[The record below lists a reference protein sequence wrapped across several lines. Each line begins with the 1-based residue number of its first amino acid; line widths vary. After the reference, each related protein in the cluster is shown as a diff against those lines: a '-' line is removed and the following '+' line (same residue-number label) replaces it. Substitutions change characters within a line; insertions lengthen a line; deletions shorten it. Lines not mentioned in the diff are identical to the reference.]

1 MKKISRENAVAP
13 GVGSF
18 KACHW
23 SFKVFTCWKPRRLA
37 WDISNLYET
46 IQQTRIRWEWWEWN
60 NSIYWFLIKQTTQKG
75 DRPEWQSKQSNQQ
88 HLSIL
93 KEQIS
98 WARSEQKQ
106 YSKSK
111 EPYLVDHV
119 VAGAQIV
126 VFGQFN
132 GLAFG
137 KDRRKKTNYCWWVLK
152 QKVFT

>member
-1 MKKISRENAVAP
+1 MKNA
-13 GVGSF
+13 
-18 KACHW
+18 
-23 SFKVFTCWKPRRLA
+23 L
-37 WDISNLYET
+37 T
-46 IQQTRIRWEWWEWN
+46 IHR
-60 NSIYWFLIKQTTQKG
+60 FLIEQTQQKFDQNEERG
-75 DRPEWQSKQSNQQ
+75 MSKRGRESNQPQ
-88 HLSIL
+88 E
-93 KEQIS
+93 KKFNP

-137 KDRRKKTNYCWWVLK
+137 KDRRKKTNYCWWVVK